1 MEGAQAA
8 KCTCAPFARAP
19 LIEVKLD
26 ARPLKLNA
34 PTTPLQA
41 DGLSRRVYPFLGLAI
56 VGLVSLHGYAAVIA
70 SPVLAGAAAIGVILV
85 LAPLAQID
93 IPARNGIVTAL
104 PVVVGFGMALYPLWG
119 MSEFGLGIS
128 IALTALASALVLLPW
143 ERIPRY
149 LHAVSPI
156 GGLAIAFALEV
167 QFGLSIVRAFPFVLL
182 PLIFLAL
189 YYTTVEFAVG
199 AALAVADLVVVTMVN
214 PAAGDPAAASLEAL
228 LLIAFGVLVRRVV
241 MQLETNRTA
250 ASEAEVA
257 KSELLADLSQSN
269 QELQELT
276 RLKSE
281 FLATMSHEI
290 RTPMNGVIGMTGL
303 LLDTELTP
311 EQREYVETVRA
322 SGDALLEIIN
332 DILDFSKIE
341 AGRVRLETIDFSPK
355 HVMEEA
361 VELFAEAAANKGI
374 ELVLDVG
381 EFVPESAIG
390 DPGRLR
396 QVLINLIANG
406 VKFTDTGEV
415 VVRGRRHEHSG
426 PGVLIRFE
434 VSDTGI
440 GLTPEEQARV
450 FSTYSQVDSSTTRK
464 HGGTGLGLAIA
475 RMLTQLM
482 GGQIGVE
489 SEKGSGSRF
498 WFTALFREADGK
510 RRAPQ
515 PPVSLAGTFVA
526 VVDDNKTNRAILERY
541 LKSWGL
547 RERSF
552 ESGHEALQEMQ
563 VAARGD
569 DSFDVAIVD
578 MMMPGMD
585 GRTVASQ
592 IRSDERLKELVV
604 ILLTSA
610 GQSEEPVPG
619 VDAEL
624 VKPVRP
630 SQLFDVLH
638 TLLAERSLRSERP
651 GAVVEVGPPDQSR
664 QWSRVLVVEDNAANL
679 KVTVRMVERLGYR
692 ADVAANGAEAVNIL
706 KGLQYDA
713 ILMDCQMPEMDGYE
727 ATRLIRAEEAADRH
741 VPIIAMTAAA
751 LAGDRERC
759 LAAGMDDYIS
769 KPVKLHVVAALLE
782 RWISPPAPVQR
793 ERVLERGKEEVR
805 RD

>member
-1 MEGAQAA
+1 
-8 KCTCAPFARAP
+8 
-19 LIEVKLD
+19 
-26 ARPLKLNA
+26 LKLNA
-34 PTTPLQA
+34 SNTPLQA

-56 VGLVSLHGYAAVIA
+56 VGLVSLHGYAGVVA
-70 SPVLAGAAAIGVILV
+70 SPVLAGAAAIGVILI

-93 IPARNGIVTAL
+93 IPAPNGILTAL

-128 IALTALASALVLLPW
+128 VVLTALASALVLLPW

-156 GGLAIAFALEV
+156 GGLAVAFALEV

-189 YYTTVEFAVG
+189 YYTSVEFAVG
-199 AALAVADLVVVTMVN
+199 AALAVADLVLVTIVN

-228 LLIAFGVLVRRVV
+228 LLIAFGILVRRVV
-241 MQLETNRTA
+241 IQLEKNRAA
-250 ASEAEVA
+250 ASAAESD
-257 KSELLADLSQSN
+257 KSELLADLSQRN

-303 LLDTELTP
+303 LLETELTP
-311 EQREYVETVRA
+311 EQREYVDTVRA

-341 AGRVRLETIDFSPK
+341 AGRIRLETIDFGPK

-396 QVLINLIANG
+396 QVLINLIANAI
-406 VKFTDTGEV
+406 KFTETGEV
-415 VVRGRRHEHSG
+415 VVRARRHDSSG

-440 GLTPEEQARV
+440 GLNAEEQARV

-482 GGQIGVE
+482 GGEIGVE

-498 WFTALFREADGK
+498 WFTALFREAEGK

-515 PPVSLAGTFVA
+515 PRVNLAGTFVA
-526 VVDDNKTNRAILERY
+526 VVDDNRTNRTILERY

-552 ESGHEALQEMQ
+552 ETGREALQEMQ

-569 DSFDVAIVD
+569 DGFDVAIVD

-585 GRTVASQ
+585 GRTVASE

-610 GQSEEPVPG
+610 GQSDVPVPG

-630 SQLFDVLH
+630 SQLFDVLQ
-638 TLLAERSLRSERP
+638 TLLAERSMGGDRP
-651 GAVVEVGPPDQSR
+651 SAAVELGPPDSSR

-679 KVTVRMVERLGYR
+679 KVTVRIVERLGYR
-692 ADVAANGAEAVNIL
+692 ADVAANGAEAVSIL
-706 KGLQYDA
+706 ERVHYDA
-713 ILMDCQMPEMDGYE
+713 VLMDCQMPEMDGYE
-727 ATRLIRAEEAADRH
+727 ATRLIRAGETAGRH
-741 VPIIAMTAAA
+741 MPIIAMTAAA

-782 RWISPPAPVQR
+782 RWIALPA
-793 ERVLERGKEEVR
+793 KEEV
-805 RD
+805 

>member
-1 MEGAQAA
+1 
-8 KCTCAPFARAP
+8 
-19 LIEVKLD
+19 
-26 ARPLKLNA
+26 LKLNA

-56 VGLVSLHGYAAVIA
+56 VGLVSLHGYAGVVA
-70 SPVLAGAAAIGVILV
+70 SPVLAGAAAIGIILV

-93 IPARNGIVTAL
+93 IPARQGVLTAL

-128 IALTALASALVLLPW
+128 IVLTALASAMVLLPW

-156 GGLAIAFALEV
+156 GGLAVAFALEV

-199 AALAVADLVVVTMVN
+199 AALAVADLVLVTVVN

-241 MQLETNRTA
+241 IQLETNRTA
-250 ASEAEVA
+250 ASAAEEA

-303 LLDTELTP
+303 LLDTELTL
-311 EQREYVETVRA
+311 EQREYVDTVRS

-381 EFVPESAIG
+381 DQVPENAIG

-396 QVLINLIANG
+396 QVLINLVANAI
-406 VKFTDTGEV
+406 KFTDAGEV
-415 VVRGRRHEHSG
+415 VVRARRHDSTG
-426 PGVLIRFE
+426 PGTLIRFE

-440 GLTPEEQARV
+440 GLTAEEQARV

-482 GGQIGVE
+482 GGEIGVE
-489 SEKGSGSRF
+489 SEKGAGSRF
-498 WFTALFREADGK
+498 WFTALFREAAGK
-510 RRAPQ
+510 RRASQ
-515 PPVSLAGTFVA
+515 SPVSLAGTFVA
-526 VVDDNKTNRAILERY
+526 VVDDNRTNRAILERY

-552 ESGHEALQEMQ
+552 ESGREALQEMQ
-563 VAARGD
+563 VAASGD
-569 DSFDVAIVD
+569 DGFDVAIVD

-585 GRTVASQ
+585 GRTVASE

-610 GQSEEPVPG
+610 GQSEVPVPG

-638 TLLAERSLRSERP
+638 TLLAERSLRTDQP
-651 GAVVEVGPPDQSR
+651 AAAVELGPPDRTR
-664 QWSRVLVVEDNAANL
+664 QGSRVLVVEDNASNL

-692 ADVAANGAEAVNIL
+692 ADVAANGAEAVSIL
-706 KGLQYDA
+706 QRMQYDA
-713 ILMDCQMPEMDGYE
+713 VLMDCQMPEMDGYD
-727 ATRLIRAEEAADRH
+727 ATRLIRAAEAAGRH

-782 RWISPPAPVQR
+782 RWIALPTPLKGEP
-793 ERVLERGKEEVR
+793 
-805 RD
+805 

>member
-1 MEGAQAA
+1 M
-8 KCTCAPFARAP
+8 
-19 LIEVKLD
+19 
-26 ARPLKLNA
+26 KLNA
-34 PTTPLQA
+34 PNTPLQA

-56 VGLVSLHGYAAVIA
+56 VGLVSLHGYSGVVA

-93 IPARNGIVTAL
+93 IPAPNGILTAL

-128 IALTALASALVLLPW
+128 VVLTALASALVLLPW

-149 LHAVSPI
+149 LHAVSPV
-156 GGLAIAFALEV
+156 GGLAVAFALEV

-189 YYTTVEFAVG
+189 YYTSVEFAVG
-199 AALAVADLVVVTMVN
+199 AGLAVADLVLVTIVN

-228 LLIAFGVLVRRVV
+228 LLIAFGILVRRVV
-241 MQLETNRTA
+241 IQLEKNRAA
-250 ASEAEVA
+250 ASAAEAD
-257 KSELLADLSQSN
+257 KSELLADLSQRN

-303 LLDTELTP
+303 LLETELTL
-311 EQREYVETVRA
+311 EQREYVDTVRA

-341 AGRVRLETIDFSPK
+341 AGRIRLETIDFGPK

-396 QVLINLIANG
+396 QVLINLIANAI
-406 VKFTDTGEV
+406 KFTDTGEV
-415 VVRGRRHEHSG
+415 VVRARRHDSSG

-440 GLTPEEQARV
+440 GLSAEEQARV
-450 FSTYSQVDSSTTRK
+450 FSTYSQVDSSTTRR

-482 GGQIGVE
+482 GGEIGVE
-489 SEKGSGSRF
+489 SEKGAGSRF
-498 WFTALFREADGK
+498 WFTAHFREAEGK
-510 RRAPQ
+510 RRPRQ
-515 PPVSLAGTFVA
+515 PPVNLAGTFVA
-526 VVDDNKTNRAILERY
+526 VVDDNRTNRAILERY

-547 RERSF
+547 RERGF
-552 ESGHEALQEMQ
+552 ETGREALQEMQ

-569 DSFDVAIVD
+569 DGFDVAIVD

-585 GRTVASQ
+585 GRTVARE
-592 IRSDERLKELVV
+592 IRSDARLKELVV

-610 GQSEEPVPG
+610 GQSEVPVPG

-638 TLLAERSLRSERP
+638 TLLAQRSMRADP
-651 GAVVEVGPPDQSR
+651 PDAPVELGPPDR
-664 QWSRVLVVEDNAANL
+664 ARKWSRILVVEDNAANL

-692 ADVAANGAEAVNIL
+692 ADVAANGAEAVSIL
-706 KGLQYDA
+706 EKVQYDA
-713 ILMDCQMPEMDGYE
+713 VLMDCQMPEMDGYQ
-727 ATRLIRAEEAADRH
+727 ATRSIRANEAAGLH

-782 RWISPPAPVQR
+782 RWIALPLTG
-793 ERVLERGKEEVR
+793 EK
-805 RD
+805 

>member
-1 MEGAQAA
+1 
-8 KCTCAPFARAP
+8 
-19 LIEVKLD
+19 
-26 ARPLKLNA
+26 LKLNA

-56 VGLVSLHGYAAVIA
+56 VGLVSLHGYAGVIA

-119 MSEFGLGIS
+119 MSEFGLAIS
-128 IALTALASALVLLPW
+128 IVLTVLASALVLLPW

-156 GGLAIAFALEV
+156 GGLAVAFALEV

-199 AALAVADLVVVTMVN
+199 AALAVADLVLVTVVN

-241 MQLETNRTA
+241 TQLETNRTA
-250 ASEAEVA
+250 ASAAEVA

-311 EQREYVETVRA
+311 EQREYVETVRT

-341 AGRVRLETIDFSPK
+341 AGRVRLETIEFSPK

-381 EFVPESAIG
+381 EFVPENAIG

-396 QVLINLIANG
+396 QVLINLIGNA
-406 VKFTDTGEV
+406 VKFTDTGEAI
-415 VVRGRRHEHSG
+415 VRARMHESSG

-464 HGGTGLGLAIA
+464 HGGTGIGLAIA

-482 GGQIGVE
+482 GGEMGVE

-498 WFTALFREADGK
+498 WFTALFREARGK

-515 PPVSLAGTFVA
+515 SPVSLAGTFVA

-552 ESGHEALQEMQ
+552 ESGNEALQEMQ
-563 VAARGD
+563 VAAHGD
-569 DSFDVAIVD
+569 DGFDVAIVD

-592 IRSDERLKELVV
+592 IRSDALLKELVV

-610 GQSEEPVPG
+610 GQSDEPVPG

-638 TLLAERSLRSERP
+638 TLLAERSLRTERP
-651 GAVVEVGPPDQSR
+651 GAVVELGPPDRTR

-713 ILMDCQMPEMDGYE
+713 VLMDCQMPEMDGYE
-727 ATRLIRAEEAADRH
+727 ATRLIRAGEAAGRH

-782 RWISPPAPVQR
+782 RWIALPKMV
-793 ERVLERGKEEVR
+793 
-805 RD
+805 